1 MVEPFK
7 QFAFLCTGLIED
19 PWSSTLGRHK
29 KYFLISFSIVVSF
42 FSATVVDYYICIFT
56 RQYADVPK
64 CIFSFV
70 TFNVFFFGTG
80 EAKGGGAVLWIIST
94 FSLFYVSPYT
104 SFMLCFLS
112 LIYLSIF
119 VYLSIL
125 LALHLPSYLSSYL
138 SSYISI

>member
-1 MVEPFK
+1 MHRTNWGSLVFHFGK
-7 QFAFLCTGLIED
+7 TQKIFFN
-19 PWSSTLGRHK
+19 
-29 KYFLISFSIVVSF
+29 FSFNCSNF
-42 FSATVVDYYICIFT
+42 FFGDSCWLLHIFT

-70 TFNVFFFGTG
+70 TFNVFFFRHGGG
-80 EAKGGGAVLWIIST
+80 ESGGGAVLWIIST
-94 FSLFYVSPYT
+94 FSLFYVSPCPYT
-104 SFMLCFLS
+104 SFMLCFRS